1 MQTGASS
8 VLHGHILH
16 LFFYYQSNLVLVIIN
31 IFQDEF
37 TKGEWLEKTD
47 DIRFADFKFLITYHY
62 LNISGSKSES
72 LDRQSPDN
80 DVEEEEKKEGK

>member
-1 MQTGASS
+1 M
-8 VLHGHILH
+8 
-16 LFFYYQSNLVLVIIN
+16 IIN

-37 TKGEWLEKTD
+37 TTGEWLEKTD
-47 DIRFADFKFLITYHY
+47 DICFADFKFLITYHY